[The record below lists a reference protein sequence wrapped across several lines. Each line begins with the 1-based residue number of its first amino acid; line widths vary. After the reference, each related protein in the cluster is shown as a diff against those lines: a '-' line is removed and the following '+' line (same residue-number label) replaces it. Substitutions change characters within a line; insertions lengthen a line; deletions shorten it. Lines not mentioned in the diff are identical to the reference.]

1 MDEIK
6 DKLTNP
12 SKETMQDKR
21 GHFWCYLSL
30 TLIILLVASIL
41 YFITSKGIATFVQDK
56 VNIGDF
62 LTGKDWDPA
71 AGAKKVGALPMITTS
86 FAVTVLSALTA
97 TPFALAIG
105 LFTTQY
111 AKNGARFLQPVIELL
126 VGIPSV
132 VYGYVGLTVIVP
144 FIRKVFGGTGFGI
157 LSGTIVLFVMVLP
170 RSRR

>member
-1 MDEIK
+1 
-6 DKLTNP
+6 
-12 SKETMQDKR
+12 
-21 GHFWCYLSL
+21 
-30 TLIILLVASIL
+30 
-41 YFITSKGIATFVQDK
+41 
-56 VNIGDF
+56 
-62 LTGKDWDPA
+62 
-71 AGAKKVGALPMITTS
+71 MIMTS

-170 RSRR
+170 TITSLTIDSLKAVPLHYRQASLALGATRWQTIYVPAHREFLRQSSSGWPERSVKHWPFKWSSAMPA

>member
-144 FIRKVFGGTGFGI
+144 FIRKVFGGTGLGFFPER
-157 LSGTIVLFVMVLP
+157 SYCSSWFCR